1 MATSTSV
8 TRSRRAE
15 GLRHPHSS
23 NTVTYRSHSS
33 PQNHN
38 QHPLA
43 NAKSEQ
49 SPSPIKQNAATTT
62 HQRNKRSLEPAVA
75 RECDPVAPKKARY
88 EFAVEIPAR
97 PSFRQSTS
105 IESRDAK
112 PPTPAPNPKPVVT
125 VTAAPKPPN
134 PSRAPP
140 TTAAKPSTTTT
151 KQPSGLTR
159 HQEKVVNGLKHE
171 LSRLNPNAADTIKEG
186 GRKLRSQ
193 EGTRFKSELAAYFP
207 DYDEVIGNDP
217 KEQHL
222 LNLDTPIVIC
232 STSLPVT
239 TESTSAA
246 APTQPG
252 GFRPRPIESYPIRGY
267 GDALFTDLYDSQTI
281 NFSFLE
287 TQHKGKAALKDD
299 PLPDS
304 LYETAH
310 KKAERLER
318 SIRNSEKGRAQ
329 HEKDQIIRLLDALQ
343 GHDWLRV
350 MGVSGITEGRKK
362 QFEPAREHFIKGCQA
377 ILEKFKRWAAEEKRR
392 KRKKDRTTN
401 AESGGKGGKGGK
413 ANNKPQGGGKNGKRK
428 HEDAKHKVEL
438 KDHRK
443 DEDAAKQRVIADSDE
458 EMEDREQ
465 DRGESD
471 GDPPDESDVDAS
483 IAKQLREE
491 AIAAAKKKPSKKGKR
506 PAPPPPPPE
515 PEPEPYKEFT
525 SFFKKPY
532 QRDAALNKNRRRGR
546 NVLAWGQPVPDGDE
560 REFALPQDILDE
572 ETLKSHARRK
582 RRDKRGK
589 H

>member
-1 MATSTSV
+1 MTHDSTSV
-8 TRSRRAE
+8 
-15 GLRHPHSS
+15 
-23 NTVTYRSHSS
+23 
-33 PQNHN
+33 
-38 QHPLA
+38 
-43 NAKSEQ
+43 
-49 SPSPIKQNAATTT
+49 
-62 HQRNKRSLEPAVA
+62 
-75 RECDPVAPKKARY
+75 
-88 EFAVEIPAR
+88 
-97 PSFRQSTS
+97 
-105 IESRDAK
+105 
-112 PPTPAPNPKPVVT
+112 
-125 VTAAPKPPN
+125 AAP
-134 PSRAPP
+134 S
-140 TTAAKPSTTTT
+140 
-151 KQPSGLTR
+151 
-159 HQEKVVNGLKHE
+159 
-171 LSRLNPNAADTIKEG
+171 
-186 GRKLRSQ
+186 
-193 EGTRFKSELAAYFP
+193 
-207 DYDEVIGNDP
+207 
-217 KEQHL
+217 
-222 LNLDTPIVIC
+222 
-232 STSLPVT
+232 
-239 TESTSAA
+239 
-246 APTQPG
+246 QPG
-252 GFRPRPIESYPIRGY
+252 GFQPRPIESYPIRGY

-287 TQHKGKAALKDD
+287 TTPKGKAVLKDD

-329 HEKDQIIRLLDALQ
+329 HEKDQIIRLLDALR

-362 QFEPAREHFIKGCQA
+362 QFEPAREHFIKGCEA
-377 ILEKFKRWAAEEKRR
+377 ILEKFRRWAAEEKRR
-392 KRKKDRTTN
+392 KRKKDRASN

-413 ANNKPQGGGKNGKRK
+413 ASKPHGGGKNGKRK

-438 KDHRK
+438 GGHRK
-443 DEDAAKQRVIADSDE
+443 DEDTARNRVIADSDV
-458 EMEDREQ
+458 EMEDQEQ
-465 DRGESD
+465 DTGESD

-506 PAPPPPPPE
+506 PAPPPPPE

-572 ETLKSHARRK
+572 ETLKAHARRK
-582 RRDKRGK
+582 RRDKRAK